1 MCLTPKTDILMFY
14 SPIEVSAVTEE
25 RSMFV
30 EVEVKININPLTIMI
45 IIIIITLIQC
55 STASIYELSALYI
68 INMIIKME
76 KEKKRGGGGGG
87 RKKTSTVN
95 TYTNAQ
101 AFHTPPP
108 TI

>member
-30 EVEVKININPLTIMI
+30 EVEVKINISQLIIM

-55 STASIYELSALYI
+55 STASIYELAELYI

-76 KEKKRGGGGGG
+76 KKKKKRGGGGGE
-87 RKKTSTVN
+87 KKD
-95 TYTNAQ
+95 
-101 AFHTPPP
+101 
-108 TI
+108 